1 VPAPTLA
8 RLSGPALA
16 AALLLFGFT
25 SPALAQ
31 DNADRTTLGGY
42 GEVHY
47 ANATGPRTPGEVNVK
62 RFVLFVAHAFN
73 DRITFRSELEL
84 EDTKLEGGEDGGEVA
99 LEQAYLDY
107 RLSDAAT
114 LRTGLVLA
122 PIGIINELHEPPTF
136 NGVARP
142 LFDREVIPSTWRD
155 IGVGLVGN
163 LGTAGGLGYR
173 VYLVS
178 GLKAEGFG
186 GGTGIRGGRQSG
198 KEASFANPSLTGR
211 LEWSRPGL
219 RVGGSFWYG
228 GTAAQDSV
236 LGDGSFDSPLFLLAA
251 DARYDVGPFAFRGVL
266 ARIAIPDAGDINAR
280 FGSDI
285 GKRIE
290 GGYLEGAV
298 NLLHYLAPGTSH
310 KLNAFVRHERYDLHA
325 AVAGGTIENDTYAR
339 RNTAFGLS
347 YKPLWNVVFKGDYQ
361 LFRNAAASGESEL
374 VSLGVGYQF

>member
-1 VPAPTLA
+1 MHSRFPRWGGFLAVPSLIVQC
-8 RLSGPALA
+8 ALA
-16 AALLLFGFT
+16 VPVAAQE
-25 SPALAQ
+25 SAES
-31 DNADRTTLGGY
+31 TTIGGY

-47 ANATGPRTPGEVNVK
+47 SNATGPRSPGAVNVK
-62 RFVLFVAHAFN
+62 RFVIYLAHAFSE
-73 DRITFRSELEL
+73 RITFRSELEL

-99 LEQAYLDY
+99 LEQLYLDY
-107 RLSDAAT
+107 RFSDVAT

-122 PIGIINELHEPPTF
+122 PIGIINENHEPPAF

-142 LFDREVIPSTWRD
+142 LFDREVIPATWRE
-155 IGVGLVGN
+155 IGVGLLGN
-163 LGTAGGLGYR
+163 LPGRRGLNYR

-186 GGTGIRGGRQSG
+186 GGTGIRGGRQEG
-198 KEASFANPSLTGR
+198 KEATFANPSLTGR
-211 LEWSRPGL
+211 LEWARPGL
-219 RVGGSFWYG
+219 RLGGSFWYG

-236 LGDGSFDSPLFLLAA
+236 LGDGTFDSPLFLLSA

-266 ARIAIPDAGDINAR
+266 ARIGLSDAGDINSR
-280 FGSDI
+280 FGTDV

-290 GGYLEGAV
+290 GGYLEAAV
-298 NLLHYLAPGTSH
+298 NLLHYLAPGSSH

-325 AVAGGTIENDTYAR
+325 AVPAGTVENEGYAR
-339 RNTAFGLS
+339 RNTALGLS

-361 LFRNAAASGESEL
+361 FFRNAAGAGESEA